1 MNPEDGKKLVGI
13 TPDINNDY
21 IDPTQLTEDLLY
33 YYNLIKTNKLDT
45 KKTNLSKQ
53 FYLRDQYNRLISKS
67 ENGILSENEQ
77 KFLTYL
83 KTKING
89 R

>member
-21 IDPTQLTEDLLY
+21 IDPNQLTEDLLY
-33 YYNLIKTNKLDT
+33 YYNLIKANKLDT